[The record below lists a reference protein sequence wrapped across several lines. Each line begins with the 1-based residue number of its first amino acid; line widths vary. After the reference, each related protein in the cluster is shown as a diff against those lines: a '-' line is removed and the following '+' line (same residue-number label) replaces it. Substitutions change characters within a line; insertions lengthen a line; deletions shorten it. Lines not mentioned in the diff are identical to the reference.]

1 MNILVTGNLFSI
13 ATSLAKK
20 LAKENNRVVLASEES
35 KDLEIEINNVIVHA
49 LNPSETLFQDA
60 LSSYKF
66 DAVVYIATR
75 EEQIKSDSELTG
87 HQLDGLKN
95 TLELCKKEHV
105 KRFVYI
111 SSTEIYGSM
120 KDTAES
126 MLPQPASIN
135 GYTLLAGE
143 QYCRLHHGEFGL
155 PVVIV
160 RIPYVYGN
168 DKKTG
173 YLNQLIQDCKDQ
185 SHVVVPGGADR
196 VCSFLHVDDISDFLI
211 RILDEEYSSTAL
223 VVNLSPSA
231 TITNFRITELLQKHF
246 PLTNFTFD
254 EDRKLYT
261 RPVMVSVAK
270 KLFDW
275 TDLHD
280 VESEFAEYI
289 DSLADEK
296 MIIPLSLRGM
306 LRKLSAYSGVLKW
319 VELILGA
326 GLTQYLSQLTG
337 TLIQYKYVDF
347 RLLFVVLMASMY
359 GFQFGLLSALLVSLS
374 LFYTWQQLA
383 IDWTLLIYNV
393 GNWFPLALYFVAG
406 MLFGY
411 NHDRNDSVIA
421 NLKQQEALIYEKY
434 KFLYEVFNEIRKLKD
449 EFREQVI
456 GYRDSFGKIYT
467 ITRELDTLQEYAVYF
482 RALTI
487 LEDLMENNNI
497 AIYSLDPDSVYARLE
512 VNSASLSDKLAK
524 SLKLSDF
531 PEAVKAI
538 EQGAIFQNTLLLPNY
553 PAYIAP
559 VLNYSFPFNVPVAI
573 VVIWS
578 VKFEQYSTYYY
589 NLFKVISGLIQA
601 SIVRATKLMD
611 ANYEKT
617 FIPSTRILNPD
628 AFMEILKTR
637 VEMKKNG
644 VSDYQL
650 IRVEKT
656 AMDFRELYSKMSDGI
671 RAADIVGMQRDGNC
685 CVLLSQ
691 ADRSAAGDV
700 IARFEKLGLKSRLLD
715 SHEVLLD

>member
-1 MNILVTGNLFSI
+1 MNILITGNLFSI

-35 KDLEIEINNVIVHA
+35 KDLAIVINNVIVHA
-49 LNPSETLFQDA
+49 LNPAETLFQDA

-66 DAVVYIATR
+66 DAVIYIATR
-75 EEQIKSDSELTG
+75 EEQIRSDGELNG

-105 KRFVYI
+105 KRVVYI
-111 SSTEIYGSM
+111 SSTEIYGVM
-120 KDTAES
+120 NDTNEGI
-126 MLPQPASIN
+126 LPQPASIN

-143 QYCRLHHGEFGL
+143 QYCRLYRDEFGL
-155 PVVIV
+155 PAIVV

-168 DKKTG
+168 DEKAG

-185 SHVVVPGGADR
+185 SHVVVPGGGDR

-211 RILDEEYSSTAL
+211 RILDEEYSSSAL
-223 VVNLSPSA
+223 TVNLSPST

-246 PLTNFTFD
+246 PLTDFTFD
-254 EDRKLYT
+254 EERKLYT

-270 KLFDW
+270 KMFDW
-275 TDLHD
+275 TDLHNVD
-280 VESEFAEYI
+280 PEIAEYI
-289 DSLADEK
+289 DSLDVEK
-296 MIIPLSLRGM
+296 VSIPLSLRGI

-319 VELILGA
+319 VELLLGA

-374 LFYTWQQLA
+374 LFYTWRQLA

-421 NLKQQEALIYEKY
+421 NLKQQTALIYEKY

-467 ITRELDTLQEYAVYF
+467 ITRELDTLQEHAVYF

-497 AIYSLDPDSVYARLE
+497 AIYSLDPNSVYARLE

-531 PEAVKAI
+531 PEAVNAI

-650 IRVEKT
+650 IRVEKMT
-656 AMDFRELYSKMSDGI
+656 VDFRELYSKMSEGI

-691 ADRSAAGDV
+691 ADQSAASDV
-700 IARFEKLGLKSRLLD
+700 IARFEKLGLKSRLVE